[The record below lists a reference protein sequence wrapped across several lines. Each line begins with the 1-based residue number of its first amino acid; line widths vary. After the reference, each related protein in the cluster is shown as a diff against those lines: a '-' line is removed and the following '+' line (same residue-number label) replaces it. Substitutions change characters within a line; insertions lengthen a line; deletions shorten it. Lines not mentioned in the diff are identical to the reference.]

1 MVSRRQGSTA
11 KDASLTLFL
20 CSSSSLRTACEM
32 GTIMAVVAVLLSH
45 MDRDAVTLMKPNMI
59 LWGVGGFGGFGGW
72 GFGEL
77 GRGGGGLGGWRVGL
91 LGVWGVGGVRGVG
104 GFGGWGCL
112 GILGGFVEVGGLD
125 SWRG

>member
-59 LWGVGGFGGFGGW
+59 LWEFGGFGGFGGW
-72 GFGEL
+72 GV
-77 GRGGGGLGGWRVGL
+77 GGLGGWGVGE
-91 LGVWGVGGVRGVG
+91 LGGGGGVRGLE
-104 GFGGWGCL
+104 GW
-112 GILGGFVEVGGLD
+112 VVGGL
-125 SWRG
+125 GGLGG